1 MSVSLKTKVSYGL
14 GAFGKDFAI
23 GIIYMY
29 LMYYYTDVVGVSV
42 SMVASLF
49 LVARILDAF
58 FDPVMGWIVERT
70 RSRWGK
76 FKPWILIG
84 TLSNSVVLVSV
95 FCAHYF
101 EGAALIAWIW
111 ATYLLWGFTYTLMD
125 VPFWSLVPCI
135 TIDKR
140 EREALIPWPRF
151 FASLAGYTTGV
162 IGLPLVAYLGGGDK
176 GQGFMLFSLILVVFF
191 ILSAIITL
199 CNIEEK
205 YSSSATPNA
214 AEHTTIKAVLSMI
227 FRNRP
232 LFALLLMALAW
243 NLAHNVIT
251 AFAIY
256 YFTYV
261 VGRAELFPWY
271 MMYAGIANL
280 IAILLFPKLVA
291 RFSRR
296 AIWISAS
303 VLPVLSCLLLLA
315 VGMFAP
321 GSATLISLSGI
332 LVNVG
337 GAFFWVM
344 LVIMVA
350 DTVDYGDYALGVRI
364 ESIAFSVQTMVVKA
378 GAAFAGLLIGVMLGV
393 VGYVPGAQQSAST
406 LLGMQCIMIGLPLMF
421 FILTLW
427 IYLRHYK
434 LDGELLHR
442 MQHALKLKYD
452 GHGSVTAPQ
461 PDAAAGDYPTAT
473 PLSAVTGDNY
483 PQAAQ
488 AEAPRS

>member
-70 RSRWGK
+70 RTRWGK

-95 FCAHYF
+95 FCAHHF
-101 EGAALIAWIW
+101 EGGVLIAWIW

-135 TIDKR
+135 TLDKR

-162 IGLPLVAYLGGGDK
+162 IGLPLINTLGQGNK
-176 GQGFMLFSLILVVFF
+176 GEGFMLFSLILVVFF

-199 CNIEEK
+199 RNIEEK
-205 YSSSATPNA
+205 YSSSAVPNA
-214 AEHTTIKAVLSMI
+214 PEQTTIKAVLGMI

-232 LFALLLMALAW
+232 LFTLLLMALAW
-243 NLAHNVIT
+243 NLAHNIIT

-261 VGRAELFPWY
+261 VGKAELFPWY

-280 IAILLFPKLVA
+280 ITILCFPKLVT

-303 VLPVLSCLLLLA
+303 VLPVISCLLLLL
-315 VGMFAP
+315 VGLYAP
-321 GSATLISLSGI
+321 QSATLISLSGI
-332 LVNVG
+332 LVNIG
-337 GAFFWVM
+337 GGFFWVM

-350 DTVDYGDYALGVRI
+350 DTVDYGDYAFGVRI

-378 GAAFAGLLIGVMLGV
+378 GAAFAGLLIGVMLAL
-393 VGYVPGAQQSAST
+393 VGYVPGVPQSAST
-406 LLGMQCIMIGLPLMF
+406 ILGMQGIMVGLPLIF
-421 FILTLW
+421 FVLTLW
-427 IYLRHYK
+427 IYLRHYT
-434 LDGELLHR
+434 LDGEVLHQ
-442 MQHALKLKYD
+442 MQRVLQRKYHPEAEHAGPLPVSPLREPEPQF
-452 GHGSVTAPQ
+452 SVQ
-461 PDAAAGDYPTAT
+461 
-473 PLSAVTGDNY
+473 
-483 PQAAQ
+483 QAAD
-488 AEAPRS
+488 PRSS

>member
-70 RSRWGK
+70 RTRWGK

-84 TLSNSVVLVSV
+84 TLSNSVVLVAV
-95 FCAHYF
+95 FCAHHF
-101 EGAALIAWIW
+101 EGGALIAWIW

-135 TIDKR
+135 TLDKR

-162 IGLPLVAYLGGGDK
+162 IGLPLVNYLGNGNK
-176 GQGFMLFSLILVVFF
+176 GEGFMLFSLILVVFF

-199 CNIEEK
+199 RNIEEK
-205 YSSSATPNA
+205 YSSSAQPNA
-214 AEHTTIKAVLSMI
+214 PEQTTIKAVLSMI
-227 FRNRP
+227 IRNSP

-243 NLAHNVIT
+243 NLAHNIIT

-280 IAILLFPKLVA
+280 IAILCFPKLVA

-303 VLPVLSCLLLLA
+303 VLPVLSCVLLLF
-315 VGMFAP
+315 VGLYAP
-321 GSATLISLSGI
+321 QSATLISLSGI
-332 LVNVG
+332 LVNIG
-337 GAFFWVM
+337 GGFFWVM

-378 GAAFAGLLIGVMLGV
+378 GAAFAGLLIGVMLGL
-393 VGYVPGAQQSAST
+393 VGYVPGVQQSAST
-406 LLGMQCIMIGLPLMF
+406 IMGMQGIMVGLPLLF
-421 FILTLW
+421 FVLTLW

-434 LDGELLHR
+434 LDGEILHQ
-442 MQHALKLKYD
+442 MQRALQLKYHPQAGERSKVAPMPLPESEPQFSVRQAAD
-452 GHGSVTAPQ
+452 PHGS
-461 PDAAAGDYPTAT
+461 
-473 PLSAVTGDNY
+473 
-483 PQAAQ
+483 
-488 AEAPRS
+488 